1 MYICLLFQHK
11 FMDVAVFIKQK
22 DDLSNMYMLFYYTK
36 SDNKK

>member
-11 FMDVAVFIKQK
+11 FMDVAVFIKEN
-22 DDLSNMYMLFYYTK
+22 DDLSNKYMLFYYTK